1 MLIISLFANI
11 FILIP
16 VCFFLLRDDNFM
28 LDVFGP
34 KTVARQILLS
44 VYISILFLSIL
55 LLFFQD
61 EKMVLTLLIMQVVY
75 KLLTPFYVKSIKN
88 PVVITNLVVT
98 LVHLITIITI
108 ATRII

>member
-1 MLIISLFANI
+1 MLN
-11 FILIP
+11 
-16 VCFFLLRDDNFM
+16 
-28 LDVFGP
+28 VFGP

-75 KLLTPFYVKSIKN
+75 KLLTPFYVNSIKN

-98 LVHLITIITI
+98 IVHLITIITI
-108 ATRII
+108 ATRIL